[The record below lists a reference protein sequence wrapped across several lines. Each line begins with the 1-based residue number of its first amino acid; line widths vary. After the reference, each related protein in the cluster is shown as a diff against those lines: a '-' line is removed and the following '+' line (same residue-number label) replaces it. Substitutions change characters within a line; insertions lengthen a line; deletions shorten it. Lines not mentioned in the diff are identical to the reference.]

1 MYERIFLCYRQS
13 PRKAWKL
20 VLSFL
25 LMVNAFFQYER
36 FTILAA
42 KFSLA
47 LVNYVFSI
55 KRVGPEIDL
64 LYVPQRQIASN
75 LDNVINQITPYEK
88 HKIIS
93 MRLCKGHTI
102 LCVDAMVQIERFTKA
117 LIPLSAILLLISS
130 KKINISRP
138 YIIFD

>member
-1 MYERIFLCYRQS
+1 M
-13 PRKAWKL
+13 
-20 VLSFL
+20 
-25 LMVNAFFQYER
+25 
-36 FTILAA
+36 
-42 KFSLA
+42 
-47 LVNYVFSI
+47 NYVFSI

-64 LYVPQRQIASN
+64 LYVPQWQIASN
-75 LDNVINQITPYEK
+75 LDYVINQITPYEK

-93 MRLCKGHTI
+93 MRLCKDHTI